1 MGAYALIAAGLLNW
15 DYQRSAPH
23 IALHSLAIIVPG
35 LLLLAATFAPAA
47 RSFLMSK
54 VGRAAVL
61 IGGAAALAYAFIN

>member
-35 LLLLAATFAPAA
+35 LLLLAATFAPVA
-47 RSFLMSK
+47 RPFLMSK

-61 IGGAAALAYAFIN
+61 IVGVAGLAYAFIN